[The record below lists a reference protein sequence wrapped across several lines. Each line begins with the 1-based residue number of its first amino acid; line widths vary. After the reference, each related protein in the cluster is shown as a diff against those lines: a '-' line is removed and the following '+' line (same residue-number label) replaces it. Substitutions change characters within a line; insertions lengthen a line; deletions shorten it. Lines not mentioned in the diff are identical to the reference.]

1 MGYRWLFVT
10 FGGPRSFLHHG
21 RCKRCSGVFLG
32 GGGRVGALQ
41 GVVFFANWQAKSE
54 KKMNINESFAL
65 LLHMDAY
72 IP

>member
-1 MGYRWLFVT
+1 MAICYFWGSKEFSSPWEVQAL
-10 FGGPRSFLHHG
+10 FGGFFG
-21 RCKRCSGVFLG
+21 GV
-32 GGGRVGALQ
+32 GRVGALQ